1 MNAIFNALSAI
12 KGHQFVG
19 IVMTTSVK
27 MNKTGNPYYGRLTKR
42 THTSMSFNYDYE
54 NAVNNHL
61 EKKGLERTFDG
72 DKLPWGTWSV
82 YNKFISHK
90 GELYVRLYEIPTNV
104 PQVVYLLDGVEV
116 SEVEMAKIRPYLPTR
131 KASAK
136 QEDAGLAEEKQV
148 MPKAVNVA
156 NIDSLSIC
164 GVTYTR

>member
-1 MNAIFNALSAI
+1 M
-12 KGHQFVG
+12 
-19 IVMTTSVK
+19 
-27 MNKTGNPYYGRLTKR
+27 
-42 THTSMSFNYDYE
+42 
-54 NAVNNHL
+54 
-61 EKKGLERTFDG
+61 
-72 DKLPWGTWSV
+72 
-82 YNKFISHK
+82 
-90 GELYVRLYEIPTNV
+90 
-104 PQVVYLLDGVEV
+104 